1 MCLLLY
7 IAEDR
12 STKRSEILFPEYELL
27 IEEEEFQKEKEKS
40 EAEKKEELSS
50 FLTSDKASSLL
61 QDCTPEE
68 LEKMSNQS
76 EDRTFTKF
84 RKRVKHAPDQVV
96 HSCIT
101 LL

>member
-1 MCLLLY
+1 MFLLY
-7 IAEDR
+7 IVEDG
-12 STKRSEILFPEYELL
+12 STKRSQVLLPEYELL
-27 IEEEEFQKEKEKS
+27 IEEEEFQKKEEKS
-40 EAEKKEELSS
+40 ESEKKEELSS

-76 EDRTFTKF
+76 EDRTFSKF
-84 RKRVKHAPDQVV
+84 RKRVEHAPDQVV
-96 HSCIT
+96 HACIT